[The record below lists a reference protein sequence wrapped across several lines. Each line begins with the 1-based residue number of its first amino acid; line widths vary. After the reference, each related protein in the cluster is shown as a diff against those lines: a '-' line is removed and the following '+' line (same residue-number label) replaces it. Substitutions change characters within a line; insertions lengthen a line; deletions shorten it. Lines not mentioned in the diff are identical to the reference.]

1 MSGTPLSSDDVR
13 AAAQVHRELGSE
25 YSDAV
30 VESFLEKLD
39 QEIGARIDARIA
51 GLPRARSRQLET
63 GAVARRRSLLAGA
76 AIGAVGAG
84 VPLTVFA
91 FSMADG
97 LGKSQW
103 LAVIWIFVGVVF
115 VAAMVGAGAIRTPQF
130 RGSTQRRGR

>member
-1 MSGTPLSSDDVR
+1 MTGTPLSSDEVR

-39 QEIGARIDARIA
+39 QEIGARIEGRIA
-51 GLPRARSRQLET
+51 ELPRERSRQLDP
-63 GAVARRRSLLAGA
+63 ARLARRRSLLAGA

-84 VPLTVFA
+84 TPLTVFA

-103 LAVIWIFVGVVF
+103 LAVIWIFIAVVF
-115 VAAMVGAGAIRTPQF
+115 VAAMAGAGAIRTPQF
-130 RGSTQRRGR
+130 RNSTQRTER

>member
-39 QEIGARIDARIA
+39 QEIGARIDARIEE
-51 GLPRARSRQLET
+51 LPGTRSRQPKPAQL
-63 GAVARRRSLLAGA
+63 ARRRSLLAGA
-76 AIGAVGAG
+76 ALGAVGAG
-84 VPLTVFA
+84 TPLTVFA

-103 LAVIWIFVGVVF
+103 LAVIWIIVGVVF
-115 VAAMVGAGAIRTPQF
+115 VAAMVGAGTIRTPQF
-130 RGSTQRRGR
+130 RGSTQRREP